1 MASDIAILDLGLPDM
16 DGVALLR
23 DWRKRG
29 VALPV
34 LVLTA
39 RDGLADRVSGLQA
52 GADDYLLK
60 PFDLDELIARVQ
72 ALLRR
77 AGGHA
82 GPIVEH
88 GPITLDP
95 TTQTVYCEER
105 EVELT
110 RREYALLSKLLHA
123 RRSILTAEQLKDALY
138 GIEAEVESNAINVHI
153 YHLRQKLGAGLVR
166 TVRGLGYRLG
176 NASDIGKRS
185 TP

>member
-77 AGGHA
+77 AGGYA

-95 TTQTVYCEER
+95 ATQTVYCEGR

-123 RRSILTAEQLKDALY
+123 RQSILTAEQLKDALY

-153 YHLRQKLGAGLVR
+153 YHLRRKLGAGLVR